1 MCTPLVTEEF
11 CALETGQQPR
21 RRRRRGGVTTD
32 GMVVDFTGLSTEYRQ
47 PAPSATRAAAA
58 SRGTRSYDGRS
69 SQRDVKV
76 FIQRGTAQVDPGR
89 QSLPPTFGGLCRQ
102 VSSSEVKYLKL

>member
-11 CALETGQQPR
+11 CALETGQQPWR
-21 RRRRRGGVTTD
+21 ADGGGGVTTD
-32 GMVVDFTGLSTEYRQ
+32 GTVVDLTGLSTEYRR
-47 PAPSATRAAAA
+47 PAPSATHAAAA

-89 QSLPPTFGGLCRQ
+89 
-102 VSSSEVKYLKL
+102 

>member
-11 CALETGQQPR
+11 CALETGQLPR
-21 RRRRRGGVTTD
+21 RGGGVTTD
-32 GMVVDFTGLSTEYRQ
+32 GGMVVDFTGLSTEYRR

-89 QSLPPTFGGLCRQ
+89 
-102 VSSSEVKYLKL
+102 

>member
-21 RRRRRGGVTTD
+21 RGGGGGGVTTD
-32 GMVVDFTGLSTEYRQ
+32 GMVVDFTGLSTEYRR
-47 PAPSATRAAAA
+47 PAPSATHAAAA
-58 SRGTRSYDGRS
+58 SGGTKSYDGRS

-89 QSLPPTFGGLCRQ
+89 
-102 VSSSEVKYLKL
+102 

>member
-21 RRRRRGGVTTD
+21 RDGGGVTTD
-32 GMVVDFTGLSTEYRQ
+32 GMVVDFTGLSTDYRL
-47 PAPSATRAAAA
+47 PAPSATHAAAA
-58 SRGTRSYDGRS
+58 SGGTRSYDGRS

-89 QSLPPTFGGLCRQ
+89 
-102 VSSSEVKYLKL
+102 

>member
-21 RRRRRGGVTTD
+21 RGGGGGGVTTD
-32 GMVVDFTGLSTEYRQ
+32 GTVVDLTGLSTEYRR
-47 PAPSATRAAAA
+47 PAPSATHAAVA

-89 QSLPPTFGGLCRQ
+89 
-102 VSSSEVKYLKL
+102 

>member
-21 RRRRRGGVTTD
+21 RGGGGGAGVTTD
-32 GMVVDFTGLSTEYRQ
+32 GMVVDFTGLSTEYRR
-47 PAPSATRAAAA
+47 PATSATRAAAA

-89 QSLPPTFGGLCRQ
+89 
-102 VSSSEVKYLKL
+102 

>member
-21 RRRRRGGVTTD
+21 RGGGGAAELRPTAWWWTSP
-32 GMVVDFTGLSTEYRQ
+32 GYRQ
-47 PAPSATRAAAA
+47 PAPSATHAAAA
-58 SRGTRSYDGRS
+58 SHGTRSYDGRS

-89 QSLPPTFGGLCRQ
+89 
-102 VSSSEVKYLKL
+102 

>member
-11 CALETGQQPR
+11 CALETGQQPWR
-21 RRRRRGGVTTD
+21 AGGGGGGVTTD
-32 GMVVDFTGLSTEYRQ
+32 GTVVDLTGLSTEYRR
-47 PAPSATRAAAA
+47 PAPSATHAAAA

-89 QSLPPTFGGLCRQ
+89 
-102 VSSSEVKYLKL
+102 

>member
-21 RRRRRGGVTTD
+21 RRRRHGGGGVTTD
-32 GMVVDFTGLSTEYRQ
+32 GTVVDLTGLSTEYRR
-47 PAPSATRAAAA
+47 PAPSATHAAAA

-89 QSLPPTFGGLCRQ
+89 
-102 VSSSEVKYLKL
+102 

>member
-21 RRRRRGGVTTD
+21 RGGGVTTD
-32 GMVVDFTGLSTEYRQ
+32 GGMVVDFTGLSTEYRRRHL
-47 PAPSATRAAAA
+47 APRALRRLAAVLGA
-58 SRGTRSYDGRS
+58 MTDARHSGMLKFS
-69 SQRDVKV
+69 SNGERLRLIPV
-76 FIQRGTAQVDPGR
+76 A
-89 QSLPPTFGGLCRQ
+89 SLPPTFGGLCRQ

>member
-11 CALETGQQPR
+11 CALETGQQP
-21 RRRRRGGVTTD
+21 RRGGVTTD
-32 GMVVDFTGLSTEYRQ
+32 GMVVDFTGLSTEYRR
-47 PAPSATRAAAA
+47 PAPSATHAAAA
-58 SRGTRSYDGRS
+58 SRGTKSYDGRS

-89 QSLPPTFGGLCRQ
+89 
-102 VSSSEVKYLKL
+102 